1 MVSKIVDDIIF
12 MICDGK
18 KFDYSE
24 EMPIIEERIFTG
36 ESIVTFKNIVI
47 DSIDQ
52 LESTIEFLKEKIQE
66 KNLLINTLLLRNAND
81 SGDMV
86 DVVLLSKF
94 QQSYVVETT
103 RDDTSYN
110 TPSSTFN
117 SIYNNRLKESN

>member
-1 MVSKIVDDIIF
+1 

-18 KFDYSE
+18 KLDYSE

-36 ESIVTFKNIVI
+36 ESIVTFKNSVI

-117 SIYNNRLKESN
+117 PIYNNRLKESN

>member
-1 MVSKIVDDIIF
+1 MASKIVDDIIF

-18 KFDYSE
+18 KLDYSE

-66 KNLLINTLLLRNAND
+66 KNLLKIR
-81 SGDMV
+81 
-86 DVVLLSKF
+86 
-94 QQSYVVETT
+94 Y
-103 RDDTSYN
+103 Y
-110 TPSSTFN
+110 
-117 SIYNNRLKESN
+117 